1 MVVKENTDYDQNS
14 ACVEYKQMNGTAI
27 ENRFDAQI
35 LLFDRYVAKDLLLFI
50 IDMID
55 KTEPHKLI
63 GVGNCIIERKW
74 C

>member
-1 MVVKENTDYDQNS
+1 
-14 ACVEYKQMNGTAI
+14 MNGTAI